1 MAIGGGVALRC
12 PVRRVRLTW
21 RARTIA
27 SHVFPRV
34 GPGIMRQDLPG
45 WIGRCRLPF
54 FLFFFFRLYLFC
66 FWNPLCV
73 TKACLHTCC

>member
-27 SHVFPRV
+27 SHVFFLVLDRV
-34 GPGIMRQDLPG
+34 L
-45 WIGRCRLPF
+45 
-54 FLFFFFRLYLFC
+54 
-66 FWNPLCV
+66 
-73 TKACLHTCC
+73 